1 MVKPRKQIVGSKKQH
16 LLISQ
21 LQERE
26 RELLAQL
33 RSKDTLNAQIL
44 DALPFTIFLEDSE
57 GRVKF
62 ANKHASEYLGVTI
75 EQMAG
80 RTKYDLFSPL
90 VGDQIKQDDQ
100 EVWRTNTLITKE
112 EVIDYKGKSSYVFT
126 GKKIIHAEEES
137 KSHESLLL
145 GYSINIT
152 ARVQA
157 EQQLRA
163 SEEKFRMLVEQAADS
178 FFLVDRK
185 GRIID
190 VNTQACRILGYT
202 REHLLS
208 MHFEMIFALPAD
220 ERQKVINKASHGQTA
235 NFEDQMIL
243 DNGTR
248 IPVDINLGLIRMG
261 DEEMFLALVR
271 DITDRKKEA
280 EEDKRQT
287 QQLML
292 NSEKLSVVGQ
302 LAAGIAHE
310 IRNPL
315 TVVKGFLKL
324 MEREWDQNP
333 YQNPYQKPYYFQ
345 VLSSEI
351 DRMELIV
358 NELLILSKPQAQEY
372 YDKNL
377 RVVLEQVIAL
387 IEPQAH
393 LQNVEVIVNF
403 YADGPVFIRCDEN
416 QMKQIFI
423 NFIKNGIESM
433 EDGGEIL
440 IYVAKKIDDHRDGI
454 GITII
459 DHGCG
464 ISEDQLKK
472 LGEPFYST
480 KERGT
485 GLGFMVSKKII
496 ESHDGTLKVTSKVNE
511 GTTIE
516 LFLPENPSEP
526 ASQ

>member
-1 MVKPRKQIVGSKKQH
+1 MVKPRKRIVGSKKQH
-16 LLISQ
+16 LLITQ
-21 LQERE
+21 LQARE
-26 RELLAQL
+26 RELLTQL
-33 RSKDTLNAQIL
+33 RNKDTLNMQIL

-62 ANKHASEYLGVTI
+62 ANKHASDFFGVTI

-80 RTKYDLFSPL
+80 RTKYDLFTPL
-90 VGDQIKQDDQ
+90 VGERIKQDDQ
-100 EVWRTNTLITKE
+100 EVWRANTLLTKE
-112 EVIDYKGKSSYVFT
+112 EVIEYKGKSSYVFT
-126 GKKIIHAEEES
+126 GKKILHAEEES
-137 KSHESLLL
+137 KSNESLLL
-145 GYSINIT
+145 GFSIDIT

-157 EQQLRA
+157 EQKLKA
-163 SEEKFRMLVEQAADS
+163 SEEKFKKLVDQAADS
-178 FFLVDRK
+178 FFLVDMK

-190 VNTQACRILGYT
+190 VNTQACKILGYT

-208 MHFEMIFALPAD
+208 MHFEMICALPAT
-220 ERQKVINKASHGQTA
+220 ERQELINKVAGGQTA

-243 DNGTR
+243 ANGTR

-261 DEEMFLALVR
+261 EEEMFLALVR
-271 DITDRKKEA
+271 NITDRKKEA
-280 EEDKRQT
+280 DEDKRQT

-324 MEREWDQNP
+324 MEREWN
-333 YQNPYQKPYYFQ
+333 QKPYYFHI
-345 VLSSEI
+345 LSSEI

-377 RVVLEQVIAL
+377 RVILEQVITL
-387 IEPQAH
+387 LEPQAH
-393 LQNVEVIVNF
+393 LKNVEVNVKF

-433 EDGGEIL
+433 ENGGEI
-440 IYVAKKIDDHRDGI
+440 IVNVSSDDHRGGI
-454 GITII
+454 WIIII

-516 LFLPENPSEP
+516 IFLPNKDKKII
-526 ASQ
+526 

>member
-1 MVKPRKQIVGSKKQH
+1 
-16 LLISQ
+16 
-21 LQERE
+21 
-26 RELLAQL
+26 
-33 RSKDTLNAQIL
+33 
-44 DALPFTIFLEDSE
+44 
-57 GRVKF
+57 
-62 ANKHASEYLGVTI
+62 ASEFFGVKL

-90 VGDQIKQDDQ
+90 VGKRIKQDDQ
-100 EVWRTNTLITKE
+100 AVWRANTLITKE
-112 EVIDYKGKSSYVFT
+112 EVIEYKGTSSHVFT

-137 KSHESLLL
+137 KSNESLLL
-145 GYSINIT
+145 GFSINIT

-157 EQQLRA
+157 EQKLRA
-163 SEEKFRMLVEQAADS
+163 SEEKFRMLVDQAADS
-178 FFLVDRK
+178 FFLIDRN
-185 GRIID
+185 GLIID
-190 VNTQACRILGYT
+190 VNTQACKILGYT

-208 MHFEMIFALPAD
+208 MHLEMICALPAT
-220 ERQKVINKASHGQTA
+220 ERQELINKVAGGQAA

-243 DNGTR
+243 GNGTR
-248 IPVDINLGLIRMG
+248 IPVDINLGLIHMG

-315 TVVKGFLKL
+315 MVVKGFLKL
-324 MEREWDQNP
+324 MEREWNE
-333 YQNPYQKPYYFQ
+333 KPYYFHI
-345 VLSSEI
+345 LSSEI

-358 NELLILSKPQAQEY
+358 NELLILSKPQAQKY

-387 IEPQAH
+387 LEPQVH
-393 LQNVEVIVNF
+393 LKNVEVIAKF
-403 YADGPVFIRCDEN
+403 YTDGPVLIRCDEN

-433 EDGGEIL
+433 ANGGEIL
-440 IYVAKKIDDHRDGI
+440 VNVSRKSDDPRG
-454 GITII
+454 GLWITII

-464 ISEDQLKK
+464 ISEDHLKK

-516 LFLPENPSEP
+516 IFLPSAQEDTNGS
-526 ASQ
+526 SSL